1 MKIRLLGTGTSQGI
15 PIIGCHCPVC
25 TSNDVR
31 DHRLRTSA
39 LVNVDGLN
47 ILIDTGPDL
56 RYQLLRSG
64 TTRLDAVLFTHE
76 HKDHTAGLDD
86 VRPIN
91 FLMKQ
96 PLNLYGLPRVMRAIE
111 RDFSYAFAEE
121 HYPGAPILNT
131 NDIEPEPF
139 KIGKVEIIP
148 IKLMHSSQR
157 MAKQLPIL
165 GYRIKNFAYITDA
178 RGISW
183 NEIPDIATVPFSPS
197 EKAKLKGLDT
207 LVINALRREEHY
219 SHLSLPQTLSIIEQ
233 IQPRRAYLTHI
244 SHHLG
249 LYEEVMKEL
258 PQNVFLGIDNQLID
272 IDDD

>member
-1 MKIRLLGTGTSQGI
+1 MRIRLLGTGTSQGI
-15 PIIGCHCPVC
+15 PIIGCHCPIC
-25 TSNDVR
+25 TSNDIR

-39 LVNVDGLN
+39 LVSVDGLN

-96 PLNLYGLPRVMRAIE
+96 PLNLYGLPRVMRSIKH
-111 RDFSYAFAEE
+111 DFSYAFAKE
-121 HYPGAPILNT
+121 HYPGAPILIL

-139 KIGKVEIIP
+139 KIGEVEIIP

-178 RGISW
+178 RGIGW
-183 NEIPDIATVPFSPS
+183 DEIPDITTAPLSPS
-197 EKAKLKGLDT
+197 EEAKLKGLDT

-233 IQPRRAYLTHI
+233 LQPRRAYLTHI

-249 LYEEVMKEL
+249 LHEEVTKEL
-258 PQNVFLGIDNQLID
+258 PKNVFLGIDNQLID
-272 IDDD
+272 INDE

>member
-39 LVNVDGLN
+39 LITVDGLN

-96 PLNLYGLPRVMRAIE
+96 PLNLYGLPRVMRSIE

-139 KIGKVEIIP
+139 KIGEVEIIP

-157 MAKQLPIL
+157 MAKRLPIL

-178 RGISW
+178 RGIGW
-183 NEIPDIATVPFSPS
+183 DEIPDIDTIPFSPA
-197 EKAKLKGLDT
+197 EEAKLKGLDT

-219 SHLSLPQTLSIIEQ
+219 SHFSLPQTLSIIEKL
-233 IQPRRAYLTHI
+233 QPRRAYLTHI

-258 PQNVFLGIDNQLID
+258 PPNVFVGIDNQLIE